1 MKTSV
6 KQVIAVIAIVAII
19 AASLPIAAFG
29 MAETNSNVQP
39 GEIWDGSIS
48 EGFAG
53 GTGTEADPY
62 LISNGAELAY
72 LAQQTNSG
80 ISYQGSYFALTNDI
94 YLNDTTDWESWGNDT
109 APANEWTAIGTESS
123 PFSGSFDGNDHVVCG
138 VYHRD
143 RPAYLADRGLFGY
156 MDARGEIANL
166 GVSASYVDGDVRI
179 GGVVGY
185 NEGIVANCY
194 NTGRVVITSAF
205 VDAGTVG
212 GIVGCNEGEVK
223 NCYNTGSV
231 STTYVGNVGGVV
243 GTNIGTVINCYNNG
257 CVIGVENVGG
267 VVGLN
272 FSDAG
277 ETTVANCHNTGSV
290 IGSGDISNGGVY
302 VGGVVGFNKCYSTG
316 AVFVTNCYNTGSIIG
331 RGCIGGIVG
340 ENYGFGEDDFSAMIV
355 VSDCNN
361 MGSVRGEK
369 NSVGGVVGCNWDSYL
384 PTGAVS
390 VNNCCNA
397 GVVIGGGYSIG
408 GVVGLNRNS
417 VANCRN
423 MSNINGDEYVG
434 GVVGCTDEYSIVTD
448 CHNTGSISG
457 SQRIGGVVGF
467 NQFGGVTY
475 CYNTGSVIGS
485 GDISDGDGDFV
496 GGVVGYNSAYSGAM
510 SITNCYNTG
519 SVNGFFDVGGVTG
532 YTDGEV
538 ASCYNTGSVIGGAG
552 YNNGGV
558 VGDCSPWG
566 GEVTNCYYLDT
577 CCESGDEYAV
587 ALTDEQMQAEASF
600 VGFDFETVWTMEG
613 NQAYPYP
620 ELISNPHTGSA
631 VPGDLDGD
639 GEITTIDANM
649 VLRIALYLEDY
660 NSNGDVDNDG
670 TVTLAD
676 ANTILRWALGF

>member
-29 MAETNSNVQP
+29 MAETNANVQP
-39 GEIWDGSIS
+39 DEIWDGSIA

-123 PFSGSFDGNDHVVCG
+123 PYSGSFDGNGFAVHG
-138 VYHRD
+138 VYINE
-143 RPAYLADRGLFGY
+143 PEAYYQGLFGY
-156 MDARGEIANL
+156 ISRRSDITDL
-166 GVSASYVDGDVRI
+166 GASESYIVGFSYIGGMVGYNAEGIVTNCYNTGNVSSFYNENDEFHSGGCGI
-179 GGVVGY
+179 GGVVGF
-185 NEGIVANCY
+185 NEGDVTNCY
-194 NTGRVVITSAF
+194 NTGMVRMSGSCEYIEWDVGAGGVVGDNFFGGRVI
-205 VDAGTVG
+205 
-212 GIVGCNEGEVK
+212 

-231 STTYVGNVGGVV
+231 TGG
-243 GTNIGTVINCYNNG
+243 
-257 CVIGVENVGG
+257 
-267 VVGLN
+267 
-272 FSDAG
+272 S
-277 ETTVANCHNTGSV
+277 
-290 IGSGDISNGGVY
+290 Y
-302 VGGVVGFNKCYSTG
+302 VGGVVGQNYNSG
-316 AVFVTNCYNTGSIIG
+316 VINCYNTGNVTG
-331 RGCIGGIVG
+331 L
-340 ENYGFGEDDFSAMIV
+340 
-355 VSDCNN
+355 
-361 MGSVRGEK
+361 GSVGDEDHSGHWVGGVVGANVEDGWGGAVVNCYNSGSVTGE
-369 NSVGGVVGCNWDSYL
+369 NSVGGVVGGIS
-384 PTGAVS
+384 
-390 VNNCCNA
+390 
-397 GVVIGGGYSIG
+397 GYS
-408 GVVGLNRNS
+408 
-417 VANCRN
+417 
-423 MSNINGDEYVG
+423 
-434 GVVGCTDEYSIVTD
+434 
-448 CHNTGSISG
+448 
-457 SQRIGGVVGF
+457 
-467 NQFGGVTY
+467 
-475 CYNTGSVIGS
+475 
-485 GDISDGDGDFV
+485 
-496 GGVVGYNSAYSGAM
+496 
-510 SITNCYNTG
+510 TNCYAENCYNVG
-519 SVNGFFDVGGVTG
+519 SVTGTENVGGM
-532 YTDGEV
+532 
-538 ASCYNTGSVIGGAG
+538 AGSIGD
-552 YNNGGV
+552 NINV
-558 VGDCSPWG
+558 
-566 GEVTNCYYLDT
+566 EVTNCYYLDT

-620 ELISNPHTGSA
+620 ELISNPHIGSA

>member
-29 MAETNSNVQP
+29 MAETNANVQP
-39 GEIWDGSIS
+39 DEIWDGSIA

-123 PFSGSFDGNDHVVCG
+123 PFSGSFDGNGFAVHG
-138 VYHRD
+138 VYINE
-143 RPAYLADRGLFGY
+143 PEAYYQGLFGY
-156 MDARGEIANL
+156 ISRRSDITDL
-166 GVSASYVDGDVRI
+166 GASESYIVGFSYIGGMVGYNAEGIVTNCYNTGNVSSFYNENDEFHSGGCGI
-179 GGVVGY
+179 GGVVGF
-185 NEGIVANCY
+185 NEGDVTNCY
-194 NTGRVVITSAF
+194 NTGMVRMSGSCEYIEWDVGAGGVVGDNFFGGRVINCYNTGSVTGGSY
-205 VDAGTVG
+205 VG
-212 GIVGCNEGEVK
+212 GVVGQNYNSDVINCYNTGNVTGLGSVGDEDHSGHWVGGVVGANVEDGWGGAVVNCYNSGSVTGESSVGGVVGAMFGCDYAYAE

-231 STTYVGNVGGVV
+231 S
-243 GTNIGTVINCYNNG
+243 
-257 CVIGVENVGG
+257 
-267 VVGLN
+267 
-272 FSDAG
+272 G
-277 ETTVANCHNTGSV
+277 EE
-290 IGSGDISNGGVY
+290 Y
-302 VGGVVGFNKCYSTG
+302 VGGVVGANNIACFINNCYNTGNVNGNRYVGGVAGRNSGHENSVPST
-316 AVFVTNCYNTGSIIG
+316 VSNCYNTGSIIG
-331 RGCIGGIVG
+331 C
-340 ENYGFGEDDFSAMIV
+340 
-355 VSDCNN
+355 
-361 MGSVRGEK
+361 
-369 NSVGGVVGCNWDSYL
+369 
-384 PTGAVS
+384 
-390 VNNCCNA
+390 
-397 GVVIGGGYSIG
+397 
-408 GVVGLNRNS
+408 
-417 VANCRN
+417 
-423 MSNINGDEYVG
+423 EYVG
-434 GVVGCTDEYSIVTD
+434 G
-448 CHNTGSISG
+448 
-457 SQRIGGVVGF
+457 
-467 NQFGGVTY
+467 
-475 CYNTGSVIGS
+475 
-485 GDISDGDGDFV
+485 
-496 GGVVGYNSAYSGAM
+496 A
-510 SITNCYNTG
+510 
-519 SVNGFFDVGGVTG
+519 
-532 YTDGEV
+532 
-538 ASCYNTGSVIGGAG
+538 
-552 YNNGGV
+552 
-558 VGDCSPWG
+558 VGDNDNNS
-566 GEVTNCYYLDT
+566 EVTNCCYLDT

-620 ELISNPHTGSA
+620 ELISNPHIGSA